1 VFGMA
6 QSMGISARAAFIA
19 VLLVTAVTFISTTAR
34 AEIVTLQ
41 CSGDVAGK
49 FSFDLS
55 AGTGASYEDNRSTG
69 LNQVEISS
77 DTILFSTD
85 PGETDQLGSS
95 SRFRIDRQT
104 DKIDQETYQY
114 IDNKMVGS
122 SHAAGQCKQVPNS

>member
-1 VFGMA
+1 
-6 QSMGISARAAFIA
+6 
-19 VLLVTAVTFISTTAR
+19 
-34 AEIVTLQ
+34 LQ